1 MRFDPARAHQ
11 ALVPGEAESAQ
22 CAVRPR
28 GSPPVEDASRCRDF
42 SRAYIRH
49 LITQDEITGLRLL
62 TVHNL
67 HQVIELVAGA
77 RRAIVEGRFA
87 RFREELAAEAAGAI
101 N

>member
-1 MRFDPARAHQ
+1 M
-11 ALVPGEAESAQ
+11 
-22 CAVRPR
+22 R
-28 GSPPVEDASRCRDF
+28 GSPATARRWSRDAGVRPAATSPE
-42 SRAYIRH
+42 H

>member
-1 MRFDPARAHQ
+1 MRASPATARRWSTGCGCPA
-11 ALVPGEAESAQ
+11 
-22 CAVRPR
+22 
-28 GSPPVEDASRCRDF
+28 CRDF

>member
-1 MRFDPARAHQ
+1 MLQRFETTNANRVATVFGVLSARVDRSCRPVAFRVQ
-11 ALVPGEAESAQ
+11 LPIRPNGSTGW
-22 CAVRPR
+22 VR
-28 GSPPVEDASRCRDF
+28 ASDV
-42 SRAYIRH
+42 
-49 LITQDEITGLRLL
+49 RLL